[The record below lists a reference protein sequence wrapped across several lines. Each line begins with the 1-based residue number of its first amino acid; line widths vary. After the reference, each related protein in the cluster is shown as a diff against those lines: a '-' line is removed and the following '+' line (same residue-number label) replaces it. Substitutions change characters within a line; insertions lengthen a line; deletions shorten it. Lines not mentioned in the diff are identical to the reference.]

1 MNGTVTLGGRY
12 VLQEVVGT
20 GGMSVVYRATDLKRH
35 CDVAVKVLRKELMG
49 DPAFVKRFEHEA
61 RAVSRLDHP
70 NISSMMDVGQDGDVR
85 YIVMEYV
92 PGYTLKQFIA
102 QRGRVAPQEAIN
114 ITLEILAAVNHA
126 HKHHIIHRDLKPQN
140 ILLADSGTVKVSDF
154 GIAQQKDLGN
164 TINTSEVLG
173 SVHYISPEQARGFAA
188 NEQSDLYSVT
198 VMLYE
203 MVTGRVPFD
212 GETPTAIAVK
222 QIKEA
227 PIPPR
232 QFESAVSHA
241 LEEVILKGM
250 EKDPRRRYQSAAE
263 MAADLRH
270 ALRSPSGGFVDGE
283 HEPKRPVRRKKR
295 KHRHQTRIWT
305 MVAISAAVAAL
316 LTSILVLA
324 LSRLGSGSTVPM
336 PNTINMTLDEA
347 ESELEQY
354 GISTTIIEAYH
365 DEIPKGVVISQ
376 SPTKGTGVERGS
388 RAILTVSKGMDM
400 VMVPVLTGGSRA
412 EAVRE
417 LDALSIPIKEEKLV
431 VSNLETGTVVGQD
444 PEAGNWIVPSDG
456 VTLEIS
462 GSSVEIPNVIDEAVD
477 QATAE
482 LEALGLKVT
491 ARVYYPSADGKVDN
505 VMNISPAVG
514 TRVLRGSD
522 VTLTLFAA
530 PPDVYTAMIDVKFAV
545 ETGEPTTTVR
555 AVLVEE
561 DGTEEE
567 VYSGEAAPT
576 SSMRL
581 TLTLERSTPGSRE
594 FRVYVGDKQVA
605 EETVMFE

>member
-70 NISSMMDVGQDGDVR
+70 NIISMMDVGQDGDVR

-283 HEPKRPVRRKKR
+283 HEPKRPVRCKKR

-354 GISTTIIEAYH
+354 DISTTIIEAYH

-561 DGTEEE
+561 DGAEEE